1 MKNFPFHILH
11 LPPDT
16 AFAILLQSIQL
27 ALISHTSWL
36 FFIHIFIHILSHT
49 SLLGPIAK
57 GNALVDNIVSQE
69 CYPLFEARASHN
81 LYHQNWQALRK
92 QFTLTVNEAKQ
103 IIYFCSD
110 C

>member
-16 AFAILLQSIQL
+16 AFTILLQSIQL
-27 ALISHTSWL
+27 ALISYTSWL

-57 GNALVDNIVSQE
+57 GNALVDNIVSEE
-69 CYPLFEARASHN
+69 CYHLFEARASHN
-81 LYHQNWQALRK
+81 LYHQNWL
-92 QFTLTVNEAKQ
+92 
-103 IIYFCSD
+103 
-110 C
+110 